1 MIVTVEGY
9 NGKKN
14 KSVRTASELAA
25 FSAIK
30 NGDKTL
36 VINLINPDID
46 TAERMLAG
54 VGMEEELQTDYKN
67 NVSDDGIDSLL
78 RQAETRML
86 TEEDIDKYVLP
97 MFLHLKNR
105 LDVATVT
112 KNKSFNDLL
121 LSEARFLALKRVIL
135 SARDVY
141 ENLILILDSKEKEV
155 NDNIKALDEV
165 DVNVVCLKQGFTKHA
180 EVTGKNIVY
189 VVSDYDSRSKFNLKS
204 IEREFSDLGVFQKG
218 APVFKIANNIYAQD
232 AAIAGDIIHFVGRN
246 KEANEEDINFEWIND
261 ELALMNYVFNN
272 KKTEKKELQFEK
284 KEEPERTFKEPSR
297 KHKKAVL
304 AEIEDEKK
312 SYSNPPINEPK
323 KKKGF
328 GLFGRKKA
336 QSEVS
341 YEEAPA
347 IEDIP
352 ANAVKESEDLNTE
365 NANPKS
371 KDAPKKR
378 GPKPIKVDGVEYAS
392 LKAACDAYDKGYNEV
407 YAKLKAGET
416 IKSAFGLE

>member
-1 MIVTVEGY
+1 MIITVEGY

-97 MFLHLKNR
+97 MFVHLKNR

-135 SARDVY
+135 SAKDMY

-155 NDNIKALDEV
+155 NDNIKALDEI
-165 DVNVVCLKQGFTKHA
+165 DVNIVCLKQGFTKHA
-180 EVTGKNIVY
+180 EITGKT
-189 VVSDYDSRSKFNLKS
+189 KFNLKS
-204 IEREFSDLGVFQKG
+204 IEREFANSGVFQKG
-218 APVFKIANNIYAQD
+218 APVFKITSNIYAQD
-232 AAIAGDIIHFVGRN
+232 AAISGDIIHFVGRN
-246 KEANEEDINFEWIND
+246 KEANEEDINYEWISD
-261 ELALMNYVFNN
+261 ELALMNYVLNN
-272 KKTEKKELQFEK
+272 KSTEKKEQQFEK
-284 KEEPERTFKEPSR
+284 QEEVERTFKKPPR
-297 KHKKAVL
+297 RPKKAVL
-304 AEIEDEKK
+304 AEAEEEPQRT
-312 SYSNPPINEPK
+312 YSNPPINEPK
-323 KKKGF
+323 KKKH
-328 GLFGRKKA
+328 GLFGRRNKQA
-336 QSEVS
+336 NVVQ
-341 YEEAPA
+341 EEAPV
-347 IEDIP
+347 IENIP
-352 ANAVKESEDLNTE
+352 ANSIEESEDLNTK
-365 NANPKS
+365 NTTPKS
-371 KDAPKKR
+371 ETPKKR
-378 GPKPIKVDGVEYAS
+378 GPKPIKVNGVEYVS
-392 LKAACDAYDKGYNEV
+392 LKAACDAYDLGYNEV